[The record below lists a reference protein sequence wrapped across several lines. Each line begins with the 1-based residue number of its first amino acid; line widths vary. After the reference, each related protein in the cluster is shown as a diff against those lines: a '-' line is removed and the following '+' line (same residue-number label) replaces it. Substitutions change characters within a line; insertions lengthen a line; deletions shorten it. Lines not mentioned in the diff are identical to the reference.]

1 MFLDKRSNK
10 TIANEVKEQRDRFL
24 VMLLSTLGL
33 SLLGNLVTVNEMET
47 VRQRQ
52 LLKRA
57 GKEMIT
63 AGQNF

>member
-24 VMLLSTLGL
+24 VMLLSTLGV
-33 SLLGNLVTVNEMET
+33 SQLGNLVTVNEMET

-52 LLKRA
+52 
-57 GKEMIT
+57 
-63 AGQNF
+63 

>member
-24 VMLLSTLGL
+24 VMLLSTLGV

-52 LLKRA
+52 WLKRA